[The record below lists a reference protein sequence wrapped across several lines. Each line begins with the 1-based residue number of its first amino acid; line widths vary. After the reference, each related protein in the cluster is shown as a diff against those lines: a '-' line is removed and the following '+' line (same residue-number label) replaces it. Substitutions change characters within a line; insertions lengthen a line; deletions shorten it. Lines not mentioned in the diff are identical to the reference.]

1 MTVQAQPV
9 HLTSPDALKGLAD
22 VVVPDPV
29 SWSPQTWGWWVL
41 AAVLLVGALLLG
53 IRRAR
58 RFLADRY
65 RREALE
71 ACAVLE
77 TSLDSE
83 SRRPAAVAE
92 MAVLLKRTALSAW
105 PRGEVAS
112 LSGAAWID
120 FLRRHGGRARVDEPI
135 ARLLDAAEYEPG
147 SLASVSP
154 GDAHACARA
163 IRNWIECHRVSA

>member
-1 MTVQAQPV
+1 MTQPV
-9 HLTSPDALKGLAD
+9 HLTSSDALKGLAD
-22 VVVPDPV
+22 IVVPGPV

-41 AAVLLVGALLLG
+41 GGALLVAALALA
-53 IRRAR
+53 IRRVR
-58 RFLADRY
+58 RHVANRY

-71 ACAVLE
+71 ECAVLE
-77 TSLDSE
+77 ASLE
-83 SRRPAAVAE
+83 SAGRRAAALAE
-92 MAVLLKRTALSAW
+92 LAVLLKRTAVTAW
-105 PRGEVAS
+105 PRAEVAS
-112 LSGAAWID
+112 LSGLAWTS

-163 IRNWIECHRVSA
+163 VRNWIECHRVSA